1 MLSFSF
7 PSIDPQSLLFSLLSI
22 LRWVAVALVLLNY
35 RAFPLVWHLRVFWT
49 IILER
54 VKMVYTLLAD
64 DLRRDYVKSVSP
76 IGANPFE
83 LAVAYKTTVG
93 FSDLD
98 YNIHLSNSS
107 YAKILDIARMR
118 AVLTWF
124 PSLLEAGTR
133 LGLGASHF
141 HFLKEIPAGTEYE
154 IRLNIVGWEDKW
166 MHVVAQY
173 VTYPKQRKGLA
184 PVRPPISRANTS
196 ADSNPAAFVL
206 RARPLA
212 AVPENDTSASS
223 LLSPPL
229 SPRGEKRALASEDSR
244 ASSVTASEASSRS
257 PSDDEDTSTTNTPA
271 TSVSSSPS
279 PQMSSKPL
287 LTVDDLTQ
295 AMNSNAAASSA
306 PSTSKIEAESAEPE
320 SWRINTLPELPAGAV
335 LHCVHVS
342 TYCFKHNRI
351 TVPPRVALIASGFG
365 DPAVGRWD
373 RVQEIRNTRQQERQL
388 QQQGAAAAGR
398 KASPPASAFSWIA
411 PGTEAAAGKK
421 RRIGGLREILLGGWR
436 RYEEEGLWNL
446 TEYEERRRLGVE
458 RFAPLRTGLLALQ
471 SS

>member
-1 MLSFSF
+1 MNLG
-7 PSIDPQSLLFSLLSI
+7 
-22 LRWVAVALVLLNY
+22 LLN
-35 RAFPLVWHLRVFWT
+35 
-49 IILER
+49 
-54 VKMVYTLLAD
+54 
-64 DLRRDYVKSVSP
+64 VS
-76 IGANPFE
+76 
-83 LAVAYKTTVG
+83 
-93 FSDLD
+93 
-98 YNIHLSNSS
+98 
-107 YAKILDIARMR
+107 
-118 AVLTWF
+118 
-124 PSLLEAGTR
+124 
-133 LGLGASHF
+133 
-141 HFLKEIPAGTEYE
+141 
-154 IRLNIVGWEDKW
+154 LNIVGWEDKW

-196 ADSNPAAFVL
+196 ADSNPATFVL
-206 RARPLA
+206 HARPLT
-212 AVPENDTSASS
+212 AVPENDVSASS

-244 ASSVTASEASSRS
+244 ESSVTASEASSRS

-306 PSTSKIEAESAEPE
+306 PSTSKIEVEPAEPE
-320 SWRINTLPELPAGAV
+320 SWRINNLPELPAGAV

-373 RVQEIRNTRQQERQL
+373 RVQEIRNTRLQERQ
-388 QQQGAAAAGR
+388 QQQGRGTPKSGAA
-398 KASPPASAFSWIA
+398 PPASAFSWIA

-421 RRIGGLREILLGGWR
+421 RRIGGLREILLGGWK
-436 RYEEEGLWNL
+436 RYEQEGLWDL